1 MGFLVSASGGLLFRP
16 GLVLKGGVELF
27 VPKYTSSYSLTV
39 QKYLGNS
46 FYVEAGI
53 GLGRKDFSSIFCV
66 FSCPPSGSQKSF
78 VLGSAISTGL
88 GIKWSIGNQWTW
100 KSGFTL
106 GVGYASGFNELI
118 RVSDASVSYRNGT
131 EPEVIRDFE
140 KTIEETSIEAMN
152 IFNVHLGFNL

>member
-1 MGFLVSASGGLLFRP
+1 MDLEVWFHF
-16 GLVLKGGVELF
+16 
-27 VPKYTSSYSLTV
+27 
-39 QKYLGNS
+39 
-46 FYVEAGI
+46 
-53 GLGRKDFSSIFCV
+53 
-66 FSCPPSGSQKSF
+66 
-78 VLGSAISTGL
+78 
-88 GIKWSIGNQWTW
+88 
-100 KSGFTL
+100 